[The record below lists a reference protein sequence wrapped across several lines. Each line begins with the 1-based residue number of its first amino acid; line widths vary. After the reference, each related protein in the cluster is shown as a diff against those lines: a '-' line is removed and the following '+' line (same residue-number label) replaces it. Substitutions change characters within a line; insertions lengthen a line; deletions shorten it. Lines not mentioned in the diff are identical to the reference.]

1 MIRSTFAFTTML
13 IALAL
18 LVVGCGEK
26 STDSDEHA
34 IEVTMTYT
42 PTSATV
48 NTPIN
53 FLFEVEDE
61 GEHLGGLSPHV
72 EIEKEGATDHVEMTV
87 SEDTD
92 DPGHYRGTHTFTEAG
107 SYDIHFEFMHDGDD
121 VDEEFQIT
129 VQ

>member
-1 MIRSTFAFTTML
+1 MIRSTFVFTTIL

-18 LVVGCGEK
+18 LVVSCSDK

-42 PTSATV
+42 PTSAIV

-61 GEHLGGLSPHV
+61 GEHLCCLSPHV

-87 SEDTD
+87 SEDTEET
-92 DPGHYRGTHTFTEAG
+92 GHYRGTYTFTEAG
-107 SYDIHFEFMHDGDD
+107 SYHVHFEFMHDGDD
-121 VDEEFQIT
+121 EDEEFQIT